1 MNNAQDVRSRTLH
14 AATNDSR
21 RPYED
26 EMNRTSDMN
35 TSGFPSASNR

>member
-1 MNNAQDVRSRTLH
+1 MVDVRSKTLH
-14 AATNDSR
+14 PGANEGSR